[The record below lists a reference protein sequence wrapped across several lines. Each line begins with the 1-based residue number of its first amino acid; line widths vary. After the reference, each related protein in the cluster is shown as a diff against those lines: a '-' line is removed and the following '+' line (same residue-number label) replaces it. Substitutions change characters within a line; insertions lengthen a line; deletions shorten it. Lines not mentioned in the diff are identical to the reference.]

1 MTENVLF
8 VSLSVWQEIAA
19 DFNQKWRP
27 KMDYSEM
34 QDYSDWQH
42 SRYMR
47 WVHDERGTVE
57 VEKVLNERQ
66 ES

>member
-1 MTENVLF
+1 MM
-8 VSLSVWQEIAA
+8 
-19 DFNQKWRP
+19 D
-27 KMDYSEM
+27 DYSQM

-47 WVHDERGTVE
+47 WVHDEQGTVE
-57 VEKVLNERQ
+57 VLGVLTD

>member
-1 MTENVLF
+1 M
-8 VSLSVWQEIAA
+8 
-19 DFNQKWRP
+19 D
-27 KMDYSEM
+27 DYSQM

-57 VEKVLNERQ
+57 TEGVINESQ
-66 ES
+66 KPQAD

>member
-1 MTENVLF
+1 M
-8 VSLSVWQEIAA
+8 
-19 DFNQKWRP
+19 D
-27 KMDYSEM
+27 DYSAM

-57 VEKVLNERQ
+57 TEGVINESEKPQ
-66 ES
+66 AD

>member
-1 MTENVLF
+1 MN
-8 VSLSVWQEIAA
+8 
-19 DFNQKWRP
+19 DFELMQ
-27 KMDYSEM
+27 M

-57 VEKVLNERQ
+57 VFGYVEDDKQ
-66 ES
+66 QS